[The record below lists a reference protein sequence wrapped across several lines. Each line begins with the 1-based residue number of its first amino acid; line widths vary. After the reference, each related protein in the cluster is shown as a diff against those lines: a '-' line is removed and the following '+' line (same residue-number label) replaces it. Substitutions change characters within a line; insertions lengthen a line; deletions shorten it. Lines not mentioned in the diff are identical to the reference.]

1 MTLKLKRCKG
11 TGKAIGQ
18 GCGGLFVFLH
28 KFGLCL
34 SCFKGW
40 LFGTPEGETYL
51 KSIQISAKKDV
62 QKQARKEHAEKK
74 EESRNK
80 TYFEKQLE
88 HEVNAI
94 VRLIDAEK
102 GCISCSHGW
111 ETKFTR
117 QAHAGHRISVGSNPT
132 LRYNVFN
139 IFKQCSICNDW
150 KSANEREY
158 DKGLIK
164 HYGASMLEYVRIIP
178 AQFPS
183 LHLSKEELKEAI
195 QIARQIKKDILE
207 GKDYTRQQI
216 NDKIGI
222 YKLKHCYEQ

>member
-1 MTLKLKRCKG
+1 MNLTPKPKRCKG

-18 GCGGLFVFLH
+18 GCGTPQTIH

-34 SCFKGW
+34 ACFKGW
-40 LFGTPEGETYL
+40 VFGTPEGDTYL
-51 KSIQISAKKDV
+51 KSVQISSKKHVQKEAKK
-62 QKQARKEHAEKK
+62 KQAEKK
-74 EESRNK
+74 EESRKK

-88 HEVNAI
+88 HEINAI

-117 QAHAGHRISVGSNPT
+117 QAHAGHFYSVGSNPT
-132 LRYNVFN
+132 LRYHLFD
-139 IFKQCSICNDW
+139 IWKQCSICNDW
-150 KSANEREY
+150 KSANIGEY
-158 DKGLIK
+158 QKGLIK
-164 HYGASMLEYVRIIP
+164 HYGPAMLEYVRILP

-207 GKDYTRQQI
+207 GKDYSRQQI

-222 YKLKHCYEQ
+222 YKLKHALQ

>member
-1 MTLKLKRCKG
+1 MTPKAKPCKG
-11 TGKAIGQ
+11 TGKAIGC
-18 GCGGLFVFLH
+18 GCGIPQILH

-34 SCFKGW
+34 TCFKSW
-40 LFGTPEGETYL
+40 LFDTPEGSKYRE
-51 KSIQISAKKDV
+51 SVQIRAKKQV
-62 QKQARKEHAEKK
+62 QTETRKAWAQKK

-88 HEVNAI
+88 TEINAI
-94 VRLIDAEK
+94 VRLVDAEK

-111 ETKFTR
+111 GSPFTR
-117 QAHAGHRISVGSNPT
+117 QAHAGHRLSVGSNAT
-132 LRYNVFN
+132 LRFNMFN
-139 IFKQCSICNDW
+139 IFKQCYICN
-150 KSANEREY
+150 KEKHANDREY
-158 DKGLIK
+158 DKGLVK
-164 HYGASMLEYVRIIP
+164 HYGPAMLEYVRILP

-222 YKLKHCYEQ
+222 YKMKHCYEQ